1 MSKLLITLTRHP
13 VGFLGAALTTAAGVL
28 FLILFG
34 VSVVGFE
41 GGPYV
46 GIVTFMI
53 VPGIFVLGL
62 VLMPVGV
69 WLTRRRL
76 LREGVSANERFPV
89 IDLNR
94 ETVRKS
100 VLLLLAASLVNIAVL
115 AIATYKGIHHMETTE
130 FCGTTCHTVMS
141 PEFTTYQASPHSRV
155 RCVECHI
162 GPGADWFVKS
172 KLSGSWQMVSV
183 ALDLYPTPIPTP
195 VHNLRPAR
203 ETCEQCHWPDKFVG
217 DRLKVITRYQEDE
230 DNTALKTVLLLRV
243 GGIEG
248 RKSHGIHWHVDPGH
262 EIRYR
267 SDATRETVYEVA
279 MTEDDGDT
287 IVFHGPE
294 EPPAPAEDGHEGEGA
309 HDATAWRVMDCID
322 CHNRPSHVYKLPA
335 QELDTAME
343 LGTIAADLPYVKREG
358 MRLLQEE
365 WGSHEQARQA
375 IPSALQ
381 AFYAESYPDLAVSR
395 SDEISA
401 AADAMAVIWTTN
413 VHPDMQV
420 TWGTY
425 PNHIGH
431 AWFDGCFRCHSD
443 EHESEDGAVISQDC
457 DTCHSLLAYEEEDP
471 EILTQ
476 LSP

>member
-28 FLILFG
+28 FFVLFG
-34 VSVVGFE
+34 ISLVGYD

-46 GIVTFMI
+46 GILTFML
-53 VPGIFVLGL
+53 VPGVFVVGL
-62 VLMPVGV
+62 VLMPLGV
-69 WLTRRRL
+69 WLTKRRER
-76 LREGVSANERFPV
+76 REGTDAEARFP
-89 IDLNR
+89 ILDLNR
-94 ETVRKS
+94 EAIRKS
-100 VLLLLAASLVNIAVL
+100 VLVFLAATLVNISVL
-115 AIATYKGIHHMETTE
+115 AVATYKGIHFMETTE

-141 PEFTTYQASPHSRV
+141 PEYTTYQASPHGRV

-172 KLSGSWQMVSV
+172 KLSGSWQLVSV

-230 DNTALKTVLLLRV
+230 SNTALKTVLLLRV

-248 RKSHGIHWHVDPGH
+248 RESHGIHWHVDRGH

-267 SDATRETVYEVA
+267 SDVTRETVYEVE
-279 MTEDDGDT
+279 MTEKDGT
-287 IVFHGPE
+287 TVRFRGPE
-294 EPPAPAEDGHEGEGA
+294 EAPAAVEAADAE
-309 HDATAWRVMDCID
+309 HDPSAWRIMDCID

-335 QELDTAME
+335 QELDSAIE
-343 LGTIAADLPYVKREG
+343 RGEIASDLPYVKREG

-365 WGSHEQARQA
+365 WRSHDEARTA
-375 IPSALQ
+375 IPASLQ
-381 AFYAESYPDLAVSR
+381 AFYEESYPDLAASR
-395 SDEISA
+395 ADEIRRA
-401 AADAMAVIWTTN
+401 GAAMAVIWTTN
-413 VHPDMQV
+413 VHPQMNV

-443 EHESEDGAVISQDC
+443 EHESEDGRVISQDC
-457 DTCHSLLAYEEEDP
+457 DTCHSLLAYEEKDP
-471 EILTQ
+471 EILSQ